1 MSDISEL
8 FARDPLEHTT
18 QDIDAIIAKFR
29 EARAQFEAKPQ
40 REPRAK
46 KEKPAPIS
54 LDDLNL

>member
-8 FARDPLEHTT
+8 FARDPIDLTN
-18 QDIDAIIAKFR
+18 QDLDEIIAKYR

-40 REPRAK
+40 REPKAK

-54 LDDLNL
+54 LDDLGL